1 MFFLAKVWEAV
12 IRSYAVFVDSG
23 IRFRPAS
30 AFPGS
35 SIPGPFFFQLGYLLK
50 MPAGND
56 IWLVRL
62 CVSKPKNWNLLL
74 YKISCSSS
82 YRWFTDLTSS
92 DPCCWLLK
100 LTYIRRACPNLLKKS
115 PKLCLPK
122 QPTNAHNHQK
132 VSLSQCPSPYPPCI
146 MFLTTLPT
154 NAASVRTAFPLTNF

>member
-1 MFFLAKVWEAV
+1 MRRTSRFKSREMAKIVRTTEFAKERTDSPV
-12 IRSYAVFVDSG
+12 I
-23 IRFRPAS
+23 I
-30 AFPGS
+30 
-35 SIPGPFFFQLGYLLK
+35 LK

-56 IWLVRL
+56 IWLDRL
-62 CVSKPKNWNLLL
+62 CGSKPRNWNLLL

-146 MFLTTLPT
+146 IFLTTLPT
-154 NAASVRTAFPLTNF
+154 NAANVHTTFPLTNF